1 MSSLEKRIEETENLI
16 NEWQKKESLWNVC
29 SPTYNDRNMRHKSD
43 DKIPQECCICQEKAY
58 RVAMVLY
65 K

>member
-1 MSSLEKRIEETENLI
+1 MSSVEKPIEETENLI

-43 DKIPQECCICQEKAY
+43 DKIPQ
-58 RVAMVLY
+58 
-65 K
+65 